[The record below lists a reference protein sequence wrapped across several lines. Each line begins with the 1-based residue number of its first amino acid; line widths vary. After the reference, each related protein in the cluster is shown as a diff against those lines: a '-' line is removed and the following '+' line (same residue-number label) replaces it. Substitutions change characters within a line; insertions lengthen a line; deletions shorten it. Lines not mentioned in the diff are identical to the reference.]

1 MELIEEMEDYAK
13 TYNVPIMQPEGI
25 AFLCAFIQQHHL
37 TNILE
42 IGSAIGYSAI
52 RMALLDEQIH
62 VVTIERDKE
71 RYQKAVENVRKAHL
85 EERITLL
92 YGDALETTVE
102 GSFDMLFIDAAKA
115 QYIKFF
121 ERYEKNLIKDGY
133 VITDNLKFH
142 GYVEHQERIKNRN
155 LRQLVTK
162 IILLSQSWN
171 IRPEAYWLRHTRL
184 QQAGEREERL
194 PHPPALYNS
203 EDAS

>member
-71 RYQKAVENVRKAHL
+71 RYLKAVENVRKAHL

-142 GYVEHQERIKNRN
+142 GYVEHQVRIKNRN

-162 IILLSQSWN
+162 ISRFVEYLKK
-171 IRPEAYWLRHTRL
+171 
-184 QQAGEREERL
+184 REDYDTTFYDFGDGVGISRKK
-194 PHPPALYNS
+194 
-203 EDAS
+203 

>member
-102 GSFDMLFIDAAKA
+102 GSFDMLFIDAVMS
-115 QYIKFF
+115 
-121 ERYEKNLIKDGY
+121 L
-133 VITDNLKFH
+133 L
-142 GYVEHQERIKNRN
+142 
-155 LRQLVTK
+155 
-162 IILLSQSWN
+162 IILSSMGMSN
-171 IRPEAYWLRHTRL
+171 IRNGLKIGICDSLSPKSVDLL
-184 QQAGEREERL
+184 
-194 PHPPALYNS
+194 S
-203 EDAS
+203 I